1 MRFTAIPSAR
11 NSGRKRSTC
20 PRRSN
25 RIAPVALARIARR
38 QEDQDGAVD
47 GVALERLAT
56 NGDALDDGG
65 ASAGDDIGDGSL
77 DLTGG
82 DFACA
87 EPNPSAITATRY
99 TSSFTSHLL
108 WRGRPASLP
117 PSFFQLITREFR
129 LMRRAAATVV
139 DYRFLLLCG
148 SGSSVLSTA
157 VQRTPRDE
165 GRQDRTRNMRGKP

>member
-87 EPNPSAITATRY
+87 EPEPQRHHRY
-99 TSSFTSHLL
+99 AVHEFVHVSPA
-108 WRGRPASLP
+108 WPGRPSVIAAIIL
-117 PSFFQLITREFR
+117 Q
-129 LMRRAAATVV
+129 LMRRESCA
-139 DYRFLLLCG
+139 
-148 SGSSVLSTA
+148 
-157 VQRTPRDE
+157 Q
-165 GRQDRTRNMRGKP
+165 Q

>member
-47 GVALERLAT
+47 GVALEIALERLAT

-87 EPNPSAITATRY
+87 EPEPQRHHRY
-99 TSSFTSHLL
+99 AVHEFVHVSPA
-108 WRGRPASLP
+108 WPGRPSVIAAIIL
-117 PSFFQLITREFR
+117 Q
-129 LMRRAAATVV
+129 LMRRES
-139 DYRFLLLCG
+139 F
-148 SGSSVLSTA
+148 
-157 VQRTPRDE
+157 
-165 GRQDRTRNMRGKP
+165 N